1 MVALV
6 RFEHVPPH
14 RGDASLAVA
23 GECDPAA
30 LAAAVGE
37 FRVAAPGRAAIIGV
51 RVVDRRTPVG
61 APCCFRRFQIALVD
75 PRDPQ
80 PTLGIDEQRLE
91 AMRDELSVAMHDGR
105 CRPGLAAVER
115 AREADVA
122 GELRGSRRSP
132 RDVHLAGAAERELRA
147 VLAFRGHRLDNC
159 VDAHW
164 RLPGRA
170 VVVRALQ
177 NHLPRLARGLRVRDP
192 RCVPRHRLPPK
203 CRMQRAPSP
212 LHSQQRRTHATSA
225 CTNCCALHR
234 PPPNDQRTS
243 ANAVR
248 DGYGCDWYER
258 SFVMLSMPSASSVPF
273 AVV

>member
-1 MVALV
+1 VVALV
-6 RFEHVPPH
+6 RLEHVPPH

-30 LAAAVGE
+30 FAAAVGK
-37 FRVAAPGRAAIIGV
+37 FRVAAPGRTAVIGV
-51 RVVDRRTPVG
+51 RVVDRRFYV
-61 APCCFRRFQIALVD
+61 ALVD

-91 AMRDELSVAMHDGR
+91 PMRDELPVAMHDGR
-105 CRPGLAAVER
+105 RRPGLAAVER
-115 AREADVA
+115 ARETDVS
-122 GELRGSRRSP
+122 GELRGSRRRP
-132 RDVHLAGAAERELRA
+132 RHVDFAGAAERELRTI
-147 VLAFRGHRLDNC
+147 LAFCGHRFDDC

-170 VVVRALQ
+170 VVVRTLQ
-177 NHLPRLARGLRVRDP
+177 NHLPRLACGLRVRDP
-192 RCVPRHRLPPK
+192 YPPRAIDCRRSAQCSALHR
-203 CRMQRAPSP
+203 RYIRSSSEQNDAR
-212 LHSQQRRTHATSA
+212 Q
-225 CTNCCALHR
+225 CCALHR

-243 ANAVR
+243 AIAVR

-258 SFVMLSMPSASSVPF
+258 SLVMLSMPSANSVPF